1 MKPSV
6 GRCVHYVSHGTPV
19 RPDGSQA
26 YTQQCRAATVTAVG
40 GWVTTDVNEYDGRRT
55 VTQEWNPTAVGLHVS
70 NPTGQFFNPE
80 VVHDSGYPGTE
91 DPAMCDGLRHDGGT
105 WHWPARTENGE

>member
-6 GRCVHYVSHGTPV
+6 GRIVHYVSEGSPV
-19 RPDGSQA
+19 RADGTQK
-26 YTQQCRAATVTAVG
+26 YTKQCRAAVMTTVG

-55 VTQEWNPTAVGLHVS
+55 VTQEWNPTAVGAHVS
-70 NPTGQFFNPE
+70 NPTGEFFNQE
-80 VVHDSGYPGTE
+80 VVYDPGYPGTE

-105 WHWPARTENGE
+105 WHWPARTESSE